1 MEPFATLEDLKA
13 HWPDLPEDKEKEAE
27 HKLKEASTL
36 VRGLYPATEGKLK
49 AGTLSKD
56 VVVLV
61 VCDVVKEALNIS
73 DDEAQGN
80 ISQATFGAG
89 PFTRNVSFRSRE
101 GNLFLKKM
109 HRQLLTGG
117 GARGRRAFTIMPG
130 GA

>member
-1 MEPFATLEDLKA
+1 MKPFATLADLTN
-13 HWPDLPEDKEKEAE
+13 HWPDLPENKEEEAE

-36 VRGLYPATEGKLK
+36 VRGLYPATDGKIK
-49 AGTLSKD
+49 AGTLSED

-80 ISQATFGAG
+80 LSQATFGAG
-89 PFTRNVSFRSRE
+89 PFTRNLSFRSRE
-101 GNLFLKKM
+101 GNLFLKKL

-117 GARGRRAFTIMPG
+117 GSRSRRAFTIMPG
-130 GA
+130 GS